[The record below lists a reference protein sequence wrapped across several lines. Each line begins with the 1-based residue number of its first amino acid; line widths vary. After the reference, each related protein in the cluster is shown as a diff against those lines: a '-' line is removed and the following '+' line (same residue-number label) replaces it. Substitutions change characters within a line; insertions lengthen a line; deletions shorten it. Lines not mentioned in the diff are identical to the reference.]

1 MFTKDSPQVKKIS
14 WGSLVTEDGTRFKDA
29 KLFPGGA
36 REWDWAE
43 TGTSHSPG
51 IQFEDIRELIDHG
64 ATVIVLSQG
73 MNGRLQVAPGTL
85 DRLKQL
91 GIGVHVLPSK
101 EAVELY
107 NRLRKSEAV
116 AALVHSTC

>member
-1 MFTKDSPQVKKIS
+1 MSTSNSPRVTKIS
-14 WGSLVTEDGTRFKDA
+14 WGNLVTEDGKRFKDA

-36 REWDWAE
+36 REWDWTE

-51 IQFEDIRELIDHG
+51 IQFEDIRELIEHG
-64 ATVIVLSQG
+64 ATVVVLSQG

-91 GIGVHVLPSK
+91 GIDVHVLPSK
-101 EAVELY
+101 EAVDLY
-107 NRLRKSEAV
+107 NRLRESEAV